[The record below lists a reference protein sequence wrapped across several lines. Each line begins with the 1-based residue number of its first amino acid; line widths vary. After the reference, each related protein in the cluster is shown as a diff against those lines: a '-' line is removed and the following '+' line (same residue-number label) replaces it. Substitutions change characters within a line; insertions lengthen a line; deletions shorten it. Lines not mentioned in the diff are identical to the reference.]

1 MKNGDSLEMGLREYI
16 IRRSIYMILLVVA
29 VVCFNFFLFRLPT
42 FLFGASPVSLM
53 LSDELRRNL
62 TQDLLESMYRNF
74 GLVPDPDIFDWIY
87 MFWRYLVSMFTGNFG
102 VSFLT
107 QRPVI
112 GEIVER
118 LPNTLLLMGTSSMV
132 AILLGI
138 WTGVKVAAE
147 PGSRKDVSAVTVAL
161 FIYALPVFWM
171 GMMLLLLFGY
181 MLPEWTEAIWG
192 VRYGFPQF
200 GTISYEVWEI
210 ARSSPWGALM
220 VAADVLRHL
229 FLPMITLGVGGYG
242 GYFLY
247 MRNNLIDVMTEDY
260 ILTARAKGLDDNQ
273 VLYKHGLKNAML
285 PMVTI
290 IAMTFGFLIDGATLT
305 ETVFSWRGMGSYI
318 FSSLLRMDYPVVQT
332 IFMIVAITA
341 VLANFVA
348 DLLYGILDPRIK
360 YG

>member
-1 MKNGDSLEMGLREYI
+1 MGLREYV
-16 IRRSIYMILLVVA
+16 IRRTVYMILLIIA
-29 VVCFNFFLFRLPT
+29 VVCFNFFLFRLPA
-42 FLFGASPVSLM
+42 FLFGANPVSLM

-62 TQDLLESMYRNF
+62 TQDLLESMYANF
-74 GLVPDPDIFDWIY
+74 GLVPEPDIFDWIY
-87 MFWRYLVSMFTGNFG
+87 MFWRYIVSMFTGNFG

-112 GEIVER
+112 DEIVER

-138 WTGVKVAAE
+138 WTGVKVAAD

-161 FIYALPVFWM
+161 FIYSLPVFWL
-171 GMMLLLLFGY
+171 GMMLLLVFGF
-181 MLPEWTEAIWG
+181 MLPEWTDAMWG
-192 VRYGFPQF
+192 IRVGFPQF

-210 ARSSPWGALM
+210 ARTDPWGALM
-220 VAADVLRHL
+220 VSADVLRHL

-305 ETVFSWRGMGSYI
+305 ETVFTWRGMGRFI
-318 FSSLLRMDYPVVQT
+318 FEALLRMDYPVIQT
-332 IFMIVAITA
+332 IFMIIAITA
-341 VLANFVA
+341 VFANFVA
-348 DLLYGILDPRIK
+348 DLLYGVLDPRIK

>member
-1 MKNGDSLEMGLREYI
+1 MGLREYV
-16 IRRSIYMILLVVA
+16 IRRLIYMILLIVV

-62 TQDLLESMYRNF
+62 TQDLLEAMYANF

-138 WTGVKVAAE
+138 WTGVKVAAD
-147 PGSRKDVSAVTVAL
+147 PGSRKDVGAVTLAL
-161 FIYALPVFWM
+161 FIYALPVFWL
-171 GMMLLLLFGY
+171 GMMLLLAFGF
-181 MLPEWTEAIWG
+181 MLPQWTEAMWG
-192 VRYGFPQF
+192 IRIGFPQF
-200 GTISYEVWEI
+200 GTISYEVWEV
-210 ARSSPWGALM
+210 ARDNPLGALM
-220 VAADVLRHL
+220 VALDVLRHL
-229 FLPMITLGVGGYG
+229 VLPTITLGIGGYG

-260 ILTARAKGLDDNQ
+260 ILTARAKGLDDTQ

-305 ETVFSWRGMGSYI
+305 ETVFTWRGMGRYI
-318 FSSLLRMDYPVVQT
+318 FDSLLLSDYPVIQT
-332 IFMIVAITA
+332 IFLIVAITA
-341 VLANFVA
+341 VFANFVA
-348 DLLYGILDPRIK
+348 DLLYGVLDPRIK

>member
-1 MKNGDSLEMGLREYI
+1 M
-16 IRRSIYMILLVVA
+16 
-29 VVCFNFFLFRLPT
+29 
-42 FLFGASPVSLM
+42 FGASPVSLM

-62 TQDLLESMYRNF
+62 TQDLLEQMYANF

-112 GEIVER
+112 GEIVDR
-118 LPNTLLLMGTSSMV
+118 LPNTLLLMGTSAMV
-132 AILLGI
+132 SILLGI

-147 PGSRKDVSAVTVAL
+147 PGSRKDVGAVTVAL
-161 FIYALPVFWM
+161 FIYALPVFWL
-171 GMMLLLLFGY
+171 GMMLLLVFGF
-181 MLPEWTEAIWG
+181 MVPEWTELNWG
-192 VRYGFPQF
+192 IRIGFPQF

-210 ARSSPWGALM
+210 ARDNPWGALM
-220 VAADVLRHL
+220 VLADVIRHL
-229 FLPMITLGVGGYG
+229 ILPMITLGVGGYG

-260 ILTARAKGLDDNQ
+260 ILTARAKGLDDSQ
-273 VLYKHGLKNAML
+273 VLYKHGMKNAML

-305 ETVFSWRGMGSYI
+305 ETVFTWRGMGRFI
-318 FSSLLRMDYPVVQT
+318 FESLLRMDYPVIQAMFL
-332 IFMIVAITA
+332 IIAITA
-341 VLANFVA
+341 VLANFAA